1 MCDDGYLPKC
11 RELLISQL
19 SLIAAE
25 ESMQVEA
32 TAVVVPAGGD
42 DKAEKP
48 DETPAPVIS
57 DEEAAKIKE
66 REKEE
71 AAFHKRLLTVPE
83 AEVFVQLLV
92 TIYLL
97 DQKALDASITCAS
110 ALIQRAQT
118 FNRRCGRTSNS
129 TEFRVAIDGSLPGLW
144 TNFCQKDIF
153 IGPGESSSLGRLRT

>member
-1 MCDDGYLPKC
+1 M
-11 RELLISQL
+11 LISQL
-19 SLIAAE
+19 SLITAE

-32 TAVVVPAGGD
+32 TPVAAPAVG

-48 DETPAPVIS
+48 EDSPAPVIS

-97 DQKALDASITCAS
+97 DQKALAASISCAS

-118 FNRRCGRTSNS
+118 FNRRYGKTM
-129 TEFRVAIDGSLPGLW
+129 
-144 TNFCQKDIF
+144 
-153 IGPGESSSLGRLRT
+153 

>member
-1 MCDDGYLPKC
+1 
-11 RELLISQL
+11 
-19 SLIAAE
+19 
-25 ESMQVEA
+25 MQVEA
-32 TAVVVPAGGD
+32 ATVVVPAVGE

-48 DETPAPVIS
+48 EDVPAPAIS

-97 DQKALDASITCAS
+97 DQKALDASISCAS
-110 ALIQRAQT
+110 SLIQRAQT
-118 FNRRCGRTSNS
+118 FNRRCDPALRLNFFEIDEVFQDSGS
-129 TEFRVAIDGSLPGLW
+129 TFVKG
-144 TNFCQKDIF
+144 IF
-153 IGPGESSSLGRLRT
+153 LLG